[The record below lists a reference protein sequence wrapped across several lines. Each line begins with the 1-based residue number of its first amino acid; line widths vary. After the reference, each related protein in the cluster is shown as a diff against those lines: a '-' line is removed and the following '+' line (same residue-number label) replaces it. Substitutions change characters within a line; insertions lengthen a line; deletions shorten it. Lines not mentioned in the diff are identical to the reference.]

1 MSSNIKNPY
10 EVLAVDRN
18 ADLSEIK
25 TAYRQLAKKHHPD
38 RNAGNKE
45 SEERFK
51 EISEAYAILRDP
63 ASRENYDRYGHQT
76 KYQQPDFST
85 VDWQTIFNE
94 ADININLDNQSEMPR
109 TNKLMF
115 KFLFGAVNKIMR
127 QSGLLPG
134 ETKEL
139 NIKIDLNEARAGTS
153 KKIRIPGPSICSECK
168 GQTISKGLACQ
179 RCQAQGFIKSGE
191 EIELNIPR
199 LVKQNAKLR
208 LKGMGG
214 PGTPPGDAIVNVNI
228 KIPRT
233 AKLIKNDIHIDLP
246 VTRLELSQAKL
257 ISILGV
263 DFKLDRTMQDGQ
275 IIHIQGA
282 GIAGGDLV
290 VKIVLNTWQGIWR
303 NIKSRFS
310 NTLEVI

>member
-1 MSSNIKNPY
+1 MKNPY
-10 EVLAVDRN
+10 EVLGVART
-18 ADLSEIK
+18 AELSEIK

-63 ASRENYDRYGHQT
+63 ANRESYDRFGHQT
-76 KYQQPDFST
+76 KYQQPDFNT
-85 VDWQTIFNE
+85 VDWQSIFNE
-94 ADININLDNQSEMPR
+94 ADININLDNQESMPR

-115 KFLFGAVNKIMR
+115 KFLFGAVNKMMR

-134 ETKEL
+134 ETREL
-139 NIKIDLNEARAGTS
+139 NLKIDLKEARAGAS
-153 KKIRIPGPSICSECK
+153 KKVRIPGPSICSECK
-168 GQTISKGLACQ
+168 GQTISHGMACQ
-179 RCQAQGFIKSGE
+179 RCQAQGHIKSGE
-191 EIELNIPR
+191 EIELNIPK

-214 PGTPPGDAIVNVNI
+214 PGTPAGDAIVNINI
-228 KIPRT
+228 KIPRN
-233 AKLIKNDIHIDLP
+233 AELIDNDIHIDLP
-246 VTRLELSQAKL
+246 VTRLELNQAKL

-263 DFKLDRTMQDGQ
+263 DFRLDRTMKEGQ
-275 IIHIQGA
+275 VLHVQGG